1 MRIGG
6 ERAHLHY
13 LLQFVL
19 LANTLMKYLLPIIL
33 MTSAVFII
41 FAVPKYT
48 PAVAT
53 KVKEASGQAAKS
65 ERVASFINTIFVR

>member
-1 MRIGG
+1 MGGDRIY
-6 ERAHLHY
+6 LHY

-19 LANTLMKYLLPIIL
+19 LANTLMKYILPIIL

-48 PAVAT
+48 PVMAA
-53 KVKEASGQAAKS
+53 KVKESSAKVAASD
-65 ERVASFINTIFVR
+65 RVASFINTIFVR